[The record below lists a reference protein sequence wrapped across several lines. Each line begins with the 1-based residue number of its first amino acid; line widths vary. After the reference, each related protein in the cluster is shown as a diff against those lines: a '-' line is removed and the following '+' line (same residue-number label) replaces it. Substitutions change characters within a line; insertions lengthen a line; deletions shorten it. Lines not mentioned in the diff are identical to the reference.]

1 MIGTPAS
8 SAHFRRY
15 FISRSFS
22 VHPPQWIINWY
33 LSTSGGNSVPLLK
46 SNSTFSPV
54 YSRIQFGSFTVP
66 ISSHWRWCVQPSQMR
81 IRSPSESL
89 SSALAPRTTVSR
101 FPLYL
106 ANKIE
111 KEVSGISAG
120 VSLETFANAWL
131 SVMTSEGFV
140 PSFLGFLP
148 ARNPL

>member
-1 MIGTPAS
+1 
-8 SAHFRRY
+8 
-15 FISRSFS
+15 
-22 VHPPQWIINWY
+22 
-33 LSTSGGNSVPLLK
+33 
-46 SNSTFSPV
+46 
-54 YSRIQFGSFTVP
+54 
-66 ISSHWRWCVQPSQMR
+66 MR

-140 PSFLGFLP
+140 PSFFRVSSSSESLVTIAVAP
-148 ARNPL
+148 QS